1 MVSIMISNERKMA
14 ALLGVLP
21 VLMDYMEDIREDYPR
36 IYSKGVKK
44 AGNDFIDEV
53 EKLSKTVFGGVKDID
68 GSIEFFDEVQNIST
82 AFNQWLAS

>member
-1 MVSIMISNERKMA
+1 MISNEKKLA
-14 ALLGVLP
+14 AVIGILP
-21 VLMDYMEDIREDYPR
+21 VMMDFMEDIREDYPR

>member
-53 EKLSKTVFGGVKDID
+53 EKLSKAVFGPVKDLD
-68 GSIEFFDEVQNIST
+68 RSIEFFDEVQNIST

>member
-1 MVSIMISNERKMA
+1 MISNERKMA

-21 VLMDYMEDIREDYPR
+21 VLMDYMEDIREDYLR

-53 EKLSKTVFGGVKDID
+53 EKLSKAVFNPVKDMD

>member
-21 VLMDYMEDIREDYPR
+21 VLMDYMEDIREDYPKV
-36 IYSKGVKK
+36 YSKGVKK

-53 EKLSKTVFGGVKDID
+53 EKLSNAVFNPIKDLDRSID
-68 GSIEFFDEVQNIST
+68 FFDEVQNIST